1 MTELTRRQAGLGLLG
16 TGAALAFGSALAAP
30 ALAQTRAAA
39 ARIGVVQPETAPNTV
54 MWRRFSEL
62 ARERTGGAVDLQI
75 FPAGQLGGER
85 ENAEGM
91 RLGSIQ
97 GADSTLAALS
107 QWVPE
112 GQIFDMPFVFR
123 DWDHVEK
130 VVNGPI
136 GERYKGLYR
145 AQGFEVPA
153 FFTYGARHLVS
164 RTPILQV
171 SDIRGKTMRV
181 LQSPLHIAIWRT
193 LGANP
198 TPIPIT
204 ETYNALSTGVADL
217 MDITKGPI
225 ETLRLFEVA
234 PNITETGHIWAVGA
248 IVFSQQYWQRLSPAN
263 QAVMTRTA
271 LEMATYINK
280 LHLEQEDAA
289 MGRIT
294 QRGARIHKV
303 DQAPWRDALRPIW
316 EQEAPK
322 FGGMGSITSIVETR

>member
-1 MTELTRRQAGLGLLG
+1 MSLTLRLAAVAVLGLC
-16 TGAALAFGSALAAP
+16 ALAANAP
-30 ALAQTRAAA
+30 DTFAQTRAQP

-112 GQIFDMPFVFR
+112 GQIFDMPFIFR
-123 DWDHVEK
+123 DWDHVDK

-263 QAVMTRTA
+263 QAIMTRTA
-271 LEMATYINK
+271 LEMAAYINK

-294 QRGARIHKV
+294 QRGARVHKV

-322 FGGMGSITSIVETR
+322 FGGMGAITAIVETR

>member
-1 MTELTRRQAGLGLLG
+1 MTAFTRRQMGAGF
-16 TGAALAFGSALAAP
+16 AALGIGATLAAP
-30 ALAQTRAAA
+30 ALAQTRAQP

-54 MWRRFSEL
+54 MWRRFAEL
-62 ARERTGGAVDLQI
+62 ARARTDGAVDLRI

-130 VVNGPI
+130 TVEGPI
-136 GERYKGLYR
+136 GERYKSLYR

-153 FFTYGARHLVS
+153 LFAYGARHLVS
-164 RTPILQV
+164 RTPILGV
-171 SDIRGKTMRV
+171 ADVRGKTMRV
-181 LQSPLHIAIWRT
+181 LQSPLHISIWRT

-198 TPIPIT
+198 TPMPIT
-204 ETYNALSTGVADL
+204 ETYNALSTGVVDM

-234 PNITETGHIWAVGA
+234 PNLAETGHIWSVGA
-248 IVFSQQYWQRLSPAN
+248 IVFAQAYWQRLTPAN
-263 QAVMTRTA
+263 QAAMTRTA
-271 LEMATYINK
+271 LEMAAYINK
-280 LHLEQEDAA
+280 LHLEQEDGA
-289 MGRIT
+289 MARIA

-303 DQAPWRDALRPIW
+303 YQAPWRDALRPIW

-322 FGGMGSITSIVETR
+322 FGGMGAIAAIVETR

>member
-1 MTELTRRQAGLGLLG
+1 MTRLTRRGFGAGLA
-16 TGAALAFGSALAAP
+16 GAATLAGMPAFAQRAP
-30 ALAQTRAAA
+30 A
-39 ARIGVVQPETAPNTV
+39 ARIGVVQPETAPNTQ
-54 MWRRFSEL
+54 MWRRFAEL
-62 ARERTGGAVDLQI
+62 ARERTGGAVELQI

-112 GQIFDMPFVFR
+112 GQIFDMPFIFR
-123 DWDHVEK
+123 DWDHVDN

-136 GERYKGLYR
+136 GDRYKALYR

-153 FFTYGARHLVS
+153 FFTYGARHILS
-164 RTPILQV
+164 RQPILQV
-171 SDIRGKTMRV
+171 SDVRGKTKRV

-217 MDITKGPI
+217 MDLTKGPT
-225 ETLRLFEVA
+225 ETLRIFEVA
-234 PNITETGHIWAVGA
+234 PNMTETGHIWAVGA
-248 IVFSQQYWQRLSPAN
+248 IVFSRQYWQRLSADH
-263 QAVMTRTA
+263 QRVMTTTA
-271 LEMATYINK
+271 VEMARHINN
-280 LHLEQEDAA
+280 LHKEQEDAA
-289 MGRIT
+289 IGRMT
-294 QRGARIHKV
+294 QRGLRVHKV
-303 DQAPWRDALRPIW
+303 DPAPWRDAMRPVW
-316 EQEAPK
+316 EAESPK
-322 FGGMGSITSIVETR
+322 FGGMSALMEIVNTR